1 MPEKIR
7 QEAGISGGLIRLA
20 TGLEAMED
28 LIQDF
33 IRAMGNV

>member
-7 QEAGISGGLIRLA
+7 QESGISGGLIRLA
-20 TGLEAMED
+20 TGLEATED

-33 IRAMGNV
+33 TQAMGNV